1 MQIKSAKIIKQ
12 GQYKEQQINMTF
24 ETQYY
29 YKQICRK

>member
-12 GQYKEQQINMTF
+12 VQYKELRINMTF

-29 YKQICRK
+29 YN